1 MATTFNDKIFAQT
14 AFQQLTAMLT
24 PFSIFARDIS
34 PTAAQKGD
42 TVIVPL
48 FGNATTTTFSQST
61 TVYEQSGGVVS
72 AITVT
77 LDKRDITPVD
87 LTAQQLAESSAAGR
101 FDAFAEQMARAHAE
115 RMLSHLFAAIT
126 TGSFGTAAV
135 STAIANYDRDVLP
148 LIRKAHVN
156 AGVRGPKALVINPD
170 VEANFLSD
178 SNLTLALNKGDVSAM
193 RDGELGRLYGYDIY
207 SAPELGANAISL
219 VGFATGR
226 NAMAIAFRGLG
237 DFLPPEEY
245 AAIETLTDDE
255 SGLAMLYTRHWSRAS
270 GRWFLNMHSL
280 FGFANAITNELK
292 LLTRTD

>member
-1 MATTFNDKIFAQT
+1 MSTIFNDKVFAQEV
-14 AFQQLTAMLT
+14 FQQLTPLLT
-24 PFSIFARDIS
+24 PFSIFAKNVS

-48 FGNATTTTFSQST
+48 FGNTTTTTFTQASD
-61 TVYEQSGGVVS
+61 VYEQSGGVIS
-72 AITVT
+72 AITVS
-77 LDKRDITPVD
+77 LNKDDITPVD
-87 LTAQQLAESSAAGR
+87 LTVRQLAESAAAGNL
-101 FDAFAEQMARAHAE
+101 DAFAYQMASSHAE

-178 SNLTLALNKGDVSAM
+178 SNLTLALNRGNANTM
-193 RDGELGRLYGYDIY
+193 NEGELGRLYGYDIY
-207 SAPELGANAISL
+207 TAPELGYNSVSL

-226 NAMAIAFRGLG
+226 NAMAVAFRGLG
-237 DFLPPEEY
+237 DLLPEEEY
-245 AAIETLTDDE
+245 AAVETLVDSETGF
-255 SGLAMLYTRHWSRAS
+255 SMVYTRHWSRPQ
-270 GRWFLNMHSL
+270 GKWFLNIRSL

-292 LLTRTD
+292 LLVRTD